1 MKKLTLST
9 LICSAIVSFSAAAA
23 PIADNIEAAMK
34 SPLRTKK
41 EVARDANR
49 EPVETLSF
57 FKIQDDSRVLEL
69 VPGGGWYTKL
79 LAPALKE
86 KGKLYIS
93 LGTGRVESK
102 LLSQPEFSEVS
113 VLPGGDINF
122 DRESRSYQITPYS
135 WDVPPIDAVLTFRN
149 YHNFN
154 EESRRLMNEQA
165 FKVLKPGGV
174 YGIVDHTRRHMQQ
187 DDNENRRRVDPVLV
201 IKEVQEAGFKFV
213 DYSTHLY
220 RLDDELRYE
229 VGRKSVTGNT
239 DRFTLL
245 FIKPE

>member
-9 LICSAIVSFSAAAA
+9 LICSAVFSFTATAA
-23 PIADNIEAAMK
+23 PIADGIKEAMK
-34 SPLRTKK
+34 SPLRTEK
-41 EVARDANR
+41 EIARDRNR
-49 EPVETLSF
+49 EPVETLTF
-57 FKIQDDSRVLEL
+57 FNIQDDSRVIEL

-86 KGKLYIS
+86 NGKLYVS
-93 LGTGRVESK
+93 LGASRVEK
-102 LLSQPEFSEVS
+102 NLLDKSEFSEVS
-113 VLPGGDINF
+113 VLPAGDISY
-122 DRESRSYQITPYS
+122 DKASRSYKIEPFE
-135 WDVPPIDAVLTFRN
+135 WDVKPVDAVLTFRN

-154 EESRRLMNEQA
+154 EASRRLMNEQS
-165 FKVLKPGGV
+165 FKALKPGGV

-187 DDNENRRRVDPVLV
+187 DDNENGRRVDPVLV
-201 IKEVQEAGFKFV
+201 IKEVQEAGFQFV
-213 DYSTHLY
+213 NYSTHLY

>member
-1 MKKLTLST
+1 MKKLTIST
-9 LICSAIVSFSAAAA
+9 LICSAIFSLNASAA
-23 PIADNIEAAMK
+23 PIADGIKEAMK
-34 SPLRTKK
+34 SPLRTEK
-41 EVARDANR
+41 EVARDRNR
-49 EPVETLSF
+49 EPVETLTF
-57 FKIQDDSRVLEL
+57 FKIQDDSRVIEL
-69 VPGGGWYTKL
+69 IPGGGWYTKL

-86 KGKLYIS
+86 NGKLYVS
-93 LGTGRVESK
+93 LGTNRVKER
-102 LLSQPEFSEVS
+102 LLSKPEFSEVS
-113 VLPGGDINF
+113 VLPAGDMSY
-122 DRESRSYQITPYS
+122 DRATRAYKIEPFS
-135 WDVPPIDAVLTFRN
+135 WNVNPVDAVLTFRN

-165 FKVLKPGGV
+165 FAALKPGGV

-187 DDNENRRRVDPVLV
+187 DDNENGRRVDPVLV

-229 VGRKSVTGNT
+229 VGRRSVSGNT

>member
-9 LICSAIVSFSAAAA
+9 LICSALFALNATAA
-23 PIADNIEAAMK
+23 PIADNIKEAMK
-34 SPLRTKK
+34 SPLRTTK
-41 EVARDANR
+41 EVARDDNR
-49 EPVETLSF
+49 EPVETLTF
-57 FKIQDDSRVLEL
+57 FKIQDDSRVIEL

-86 KGKLYIS
+86 KGQLYVS
-93 LGTGRVESK
+93 LGTGRVEK
-102 LLSQPEFSEVS
+102 LMSQKDYSS
-113 VLPGGDINF
+113 INVLPAGDISF
-122 DRESRSYQITPYS
+122 DKASRSYQIEPFS
-135 WDVPPIDAVLTFRN
+135 WDVKPVDAVLTFRN

-154 EESRRLMNEQA
+154 EDSRRLMNEQA
-165 FKVLKPGGV
+165 FKALKAGGV

-201 IKEVQEAGFKFV
+201 IKEVQEAGFQLV
-213 DYSTHLY
+213 NYSTHLY

-245 FIKPE
+245 FVKPE